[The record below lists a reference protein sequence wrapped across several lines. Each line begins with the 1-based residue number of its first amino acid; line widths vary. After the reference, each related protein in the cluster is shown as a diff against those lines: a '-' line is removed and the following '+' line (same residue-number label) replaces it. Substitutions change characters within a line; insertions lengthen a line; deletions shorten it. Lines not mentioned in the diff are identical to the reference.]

1 MTAKR
6 VIFALFFFFLLIPER
21 GEGREKERG
30 RNIDVIGKHRSL
42 ASCMSPHWGPNSQ
55 PRAYA
60 LTGNRTCDLLLCG
73 MTPNQ
78 LIHSGQGIFAFLKS
92 NIHIF
97 KSQIIQG
104 FQQMKGAAPTCL
116 PCSLE
121 ATTRLSL
128 NRSFWQISSI
138 FYIPH
143 LHGYFFDY

>member
-30 RNIDVIGKHRSL
+30 RNIDVRGKHRSL

-97 KSQIIQG
+97 KSQIIQD

-116 PCSLE
+116 SLLLRGNHMSFFE
-121 ATTRLSL
+121 QILLADIFNFLHTTFAWLFL
-128 NRSFWQISSI
+128 
-138 FYIPH
+138 
-143 LHGYFFDY
+143 